1 MRSWRYVFFQDENQT
16 LTLVFD
22 DAANQWLVEVGGP
35 RLTPTRFPL
44 EAFEKSDDAHV
55 HAGPLMDAIGQA
67 TRDA

>member
-1 MRSWRYVFFQDENQT
+1 MRSRRYEFFQDENQT

-22 DAANQWLVEVGGP
+22 DAANQWLVEVDGP

-44 EAFEKSDDAHV
+44 ETFEKSDDAHV
-55 HAGPLMDAIGQA
+55 HAGPLMDAISQA